1 MYQNFCPLGTG
12 SEGGDKGGRIPPFCF
27 QLFLYNEFSELLP
40 QRKLK
45 EKKTPNMSGFTKK
58 LMVDFIL
65 KYFCL
70 IVFHYENL
78 KDANDFKH

>member
-1 MYQNFCPLGTG
+1 
-12 SEGGDKGGRIPPFCF
+12 
-27 QLFLYNEFSELLP
+27 
-40 QRKLK
+40 
-45 EKKTPNMSGFTKK
+45 MSGFTKK